1 MQRASGERWAKS
13 LVYRKILLTVLIAF
27 IGSLIVTIYQ
37 GNRTI
42 QSIGLIIVLLSP
54 ILSYLIIYYTKIK
67 NLTYK

>member
-1 MQRASGERWAKS
+1 MQRALGERWAKS

-67 NLTYK
+67 I